1 MCLQPER
8 SCRKWS
14 LVWEPPEVTWILSTF
29 HLFSQVHGKNLY
41 LAFVAAE
48 GPLGPTA
55 GKTVLQREAASG
67 TSPPVQGGQE
77 QVHAPQR
84 HPQDEE
90 LQELQPSRSEPP
102 DAAEGPGS
110 WLRFHFGLFGS
121 IRANEFSRANKAN
134 KRGDWKD
141 PIPRYL
147 VESLQ
152 TLSPCLSFWR
162 GTLLSQNKTK
172 FVWECS

>member
-1 MCLQPER
+1 M
-8 SCRKWS
+8 
-14 LVWEPPEVTWILSTF
+14 WILGTS

-55 GKTVLQREAASG
+55 EEIVLQREAASG
-67 TSPPVQGGQE
+67 ASSPAQGGQE
-77 QVHAPQR
+77 QVRAPQT

-90 LQELQPSRSEPP
+90 LRELQRSRAEPL
-102 DAAEGPGS
+102 DAAEGPGN

-147 VESLQ
+147 MESSQ
-152 TLSPCLSFWR
+152 TLLSPCLSFWR
-162 GTLLSQNKTK
+162 STLLSLTLCGNALSLV
-172 FVWECS
+172 FFFFSDNS

>member
-1 MCLQPER
+1 MCLLAKR
-8 SCRKWS
+8 GCRKLS
-14 LVWEPPEVTWILSTF
+14 LVWKQREVVWILSTF

-48 GPLGPTA
+48 GSLGPTA
-55 GKTVLQREAASG
+55 EETVLQREAASG
-67 TSPPVQGGQE
+67 ASSPAQGEQE
-77 QVHAPQR
+77 QFCAPQT

-90 LQELQPSRSEPP
+90 LQELPHSRSEAP
-102 DAAEGPGS
+102 DAAAGPGS

-121 IRANEFSRANKAN
+121 VRANEFSRANKAN

-147 VESLQ
+147 VGSPQ
-152 TLSPCLSFWR
+152 TLLSPCLSFWR
-162 GTLLSQNKTK
+162 GTLLSQTK
-172 FVWECS
+172 FVGGCS